1 MKQVSLKKAI
11 ELFGG
16 QNIELKAAYHYQYGF
31 FEKDGQLYYINSGDD
46 RMRKSDGQLDV
57 MYRTAEHRKD
67 WTGGTNRWDF
77 LNRLNERGYKVTTCR
92 VQRNTRG

>member
-1 MKQVSLKKAI
+1 MKSISLKKAI
-11 ELFGG
+11 EIFGG
-16 QNIELKAAYHYQYGF
+16 INVELKTAYHYQYGF

-67 WTGGTNRWDF
+67 WTGGINQWNFNRV
-77 LNRLNERGYKVTTCR
+77 LNDKGFKVMTCR
-92 VQRNTRG
+92 VKT

>member
-1 MKQVSLKKAI
+1 MKRISLRQAI
-11 ELFGG
+11 KLFGG
-16 QNIELKAAYHYQYGF
+16 TDIELNSGYHYSYGF
-31 FEKDGQLYYINSGDD
+31 FNKDGQLYYINSGDD

-77 LNRLNERGYKVTTCR
+77 NKTLNDMGYAVMTCR
-92 VQRNTRG
+92 VKV